1 MRLIS
6 RLDVK
11 NGNLVKT
18 INLEGLRPLGEC
30 KEFAIKYMND
40 NIDEI
45 FLSDPVASLYLRDP
59 LFDLL
64 DKITDEV
71 FIPITISGGIRSI
84 DHIRKLLLIGADKVS
99 INTAAILN
107 PSFINEAA
115 SICGSQSIAIS
126 VQVKKINSK
135 WYCYTN
141 CGRDNSNRLL
151 LDWLPE
157 VEKRGAGEIIITS
170 INNEGTFKGLDL
182 ELINLVCSL
191 TSLPITYSGGFSKV
205 EDLDDL
211 IYENISLSGLAI
223 AGALHYKRLSVN
235 EIRQHALKLGLKVRK
250 L

>member
-11 NGNLVKT
+11 NGNLIKT
-18 INLEGLRPLGEC
+18 INLEGLRNLGEC
-30 KEFAIKYMND
+30 KQFAIKYMND

-45 FLSDPVASLYLRDP
+45 FLSDPVASLYMRDP
-59 LFDLL
+59 LFELL
-64 DKITDEV
+64 DKITDDV
-71 FIPITISGGIRSI
+71 FIPITISGGIRSLE
-84 DHIRKLLLIGADKVS
+84 HIRKLLLIGADKVS
-99 INTAAILN
+99 INTAAISN

-126 VQVKKINSK
+126 VQVKKINGQ

-141 CGRDNSNRLL
+141 CGRDNSNLLL

-182 ELINLVCSL
+182 ELIKFASSL
-191 TSLPITYSGGFSKV
+191 TSLPITYSGGFAKV

-211 IYENISLSGLAI
+211 INENIFLSGLAI
-223 AGALHYKRLSVN
+223 AGALHYERLSVCK
-235 EIRQHALKLGLKVRK
+235 IRQHASNIGLKVRK